1 MTYLP
6 NILFIAALA
15 TAIAIFAKKVGR
27 IRKNIGLGKDTDRS
41 DRPSDR
47 LQNML
52 RVAFGQS
59 KMQARPVAGLPSFYR
74 LCELPHYKY

>member
-27 IRKNIGLGKDTDRS
+27 IRKNIGLGKDTDRT
-41 DRPSDR
+41 DR
-47 LQNML
+47 
-52 RVAFGQS
+52 
-59 KMQARPVAGLPSFYR
+59 
-74 LCELPHYKY
+74 